1 LDVINL
7 HAFQA
12 AAHAAKRRLGPI
24 DVLCSNTG
32 VVGAARMMTGLPGI
46 EPADL
51 DWLMRVNMTRTS
63 NTFKTMLPRMLS
75 RETEGHIVVT
85 ESISGIVPQADAP
98 LAYTPS
104 AEQQSAF
111 AAMMSDR
118 MDADMVGAHVVGR
131 RLRNIKQ
138 TS

>member
-1 LDVINL
+1 VNLDVINL

-85 ESISGIVPQADAP
+85 ESISGIVPMRPWPTRPVQNN
-98 LAYTPS
+98 S
-104 AEQQSAF
+104 QRS
-111 AAMMSDR
+111 
-118 MDADMVGAHVVGR
+118 R
-131 RLRNIKQ
+131 R
-138 TS
+138 